1 MEIRRERRFARDLRR
16 LRSDQI
22 RRRVRSKL
30 EEMEAAPSLAQ
41 VRSVKRT
48 AGSENHYRVRIGD
61 FRIGLEMDGEIA
73 ILQRFGPRDGFYRGF
88 P

>member
-30 EEMEAAPSLAQ
+30 EEMEAASVARPS
-41 VRSVKRT
+41 
-48 AGSENHYRVRIGD
+48 
-61 FRIGLEMDGEIA
+61 
-73 ILQRFGPRDGFYRGF
+73 P
-88 P
+88 